1 MTNISLIILGHN
13 KNLLNPTVLNPIIFK
28 TDVHFE
34 ANKGYKFYFGVAQTP
49 FEERFRNHNWNFN
62 HKQYIES
69 SELPKY
75 IWSLKDVGTPY
86 TINWLIVAKVR

>member
-28 TDVHFE
+28 TDVHCE

-62 HKQYIES
+62 HKQYIER

-75 IWSLKDVGTPY
+75 KWSLKDVGTP
-86 TINWLIVAKVR
+86 